1 MLPQAARLS
10 LPLLVIT
17 SAAPPLSVWCL
28 QALLRG
34 SLRKA
39 FNGFDLL
46 CLGLGI
52 VIGTGTVHCSAMR
65 TAAPCLLFALP
76 PCPSPTPHCAVVA
89 LS

>member
-1 MLPQAARLS
+1 MQWNDVLAAIV
-10 LPLLVIT
+10 PTICGVG
-17 SAAPPLSVWCL
+17 APAL

-52 VIGTGTVHCSAMR
+52 VIGTGWGLLSGI
-65 TAAPCLLFALP
+65 AAETFAG
-76 PCPSPTPHCAVVA
+76 
-89 LS
+89 